1 MQVDNLVNLGKEKT
15 ETVQNDPILIYEW
28 AWPETI
34 CLFIYLLIYLLLLL
48 LLIIILGGG
57 GGVG

>member
-34 CLFIYLLIYLLLLL
+34 CLFIYLFIYFLLLL

>member
-34 CLFIYLLIYLLLLL
+34 CLFIYLFIYLLL

>member
-34 CLFIYLLIYLLLLL
+34 CLFIYLLLLL

>member
-34 CLFIYLLIYLLLLL
+34 CLFIYLLLLLL